1 MAQFVVSTDH
11 DDGELFVNAA
21 KWLARFY
28 RSVDVIIG
36 DHSISLRSGR
46 VQNLEQ
52 IWAAALFNERSLVR
66 CSDQRRQYIE
76 QLVS

>member
-1 MAQFVVSTDH
+1 MAQFVISTDH
-11 DDGELFVNAA
+11 DDGELFVSAA

-36 DHSISLRSGR
+36 DHSISLRSGSG
-46 VQNLEQ
+46 QNLAQ

-66 CSDQRRQYIE
+66 CSDQRRQYIVR
-76 QLVS
+76 LTS